1 MLMKTFFSQIFQAF
15 VQSRQLQADR
25 IVQRH
30 GFVPVERGRDFRRP
44 IEMTNVGWRLSH
56 NSSAPDPMRDTA

>member
-44 IEMTNVGWRLSH
+44 IEMTNVAAFEKTE
-56 NSSAPDPMRDTA
+56 APAEFKLAA